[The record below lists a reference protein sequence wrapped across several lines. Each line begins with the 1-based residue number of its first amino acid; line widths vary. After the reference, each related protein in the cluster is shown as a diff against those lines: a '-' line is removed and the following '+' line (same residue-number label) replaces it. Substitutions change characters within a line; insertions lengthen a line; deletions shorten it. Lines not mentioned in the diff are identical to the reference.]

1 MWSERPAGGNRVT
14 QDSLRVFGVAFP
26 STLSEAVR
34 KSPSSG
40 LPASIQV
47 RNVVGQSASYSDLRR
62 PCFNSYFATS
72 ALRSF
77 STKLERLLFSC
88 LASAR
93 SLAFKARSIFSEI
106 VVSFISLADTTT

>member
-1 MWSERPAGGNRVT
+1 MLCGRQRCHTRFSAP
-14 QDSLRVFGVAFP
+14 FGLAFP
-26 STLSEAVR
+26 SPLSETVR
-34 KSPSSG
+34 KSPSFD
-40 LPASIQV
+40 LQANIQV
-47 RNVVGQSASYSDLRR
+47 RSVVGQSASYSDLRR
-62 PCFNSYFATS
+62 PCLNSYFATS

-93 SLAFKARSIFSEI
+93 SLAFKGRSIFSEI

>member
-1 MWSERPAGGNRVT
+1 MEESFCRPLILVH
-14 QDSLRVFGVAFP
+14 SFP
-26 STLSEAVR
+26 FILGPFVPAARHDKVR
-34 KSPSSG
+34 D
-40 LPASIQV
+40 
-47 RNVVGQSASYSDLRR
+47 VVGQSASYSDFRR

-72 ALRSF
+72 ALRRF

-93 SLAFKARSIFSEI
+93 SLAFKGRSIFSEI